1 MERPHSPL
9 SLQRS
14 PPAPSIHTVVVGI
27 LVGAHVDNSLDR
39 STEGT
44 YMVLTEEAIPQ
55 TFAFPAPLTGT
66 TPGFVSSDPDEGP
79 ESLPFDRRRLPRKVM
94 SGFAMAVFT
103 AGIYAGTV
111 VRVELIDASHTG
123 LGIRC
128 PIPVEPGAS
137 FSLIP
142 EDRMMPRQV
151 GVAIRC
157 EGDGEQFHL
166 GLRMRRNLMAA

>member
-1 MERPHSPL
+1 
-9 SLQRS
+9 
-14 PPAPSIHTVVVGI
+14 
-27 LVGAHVDNSLDR
+27 
-39 STEGT
+39 
-44 YMVLTEEAIPQ
+44 MVLTEDAVPQ
-55 TFAFPAPLTGT
+55 TFAFPSGQLGTSPAVTGFD
-66 TPGFVSSDPDEGP
+66 PGDAP

-103 AGIYAGTV
+103 AGISAGTV
-111 VRVELIDASHTG
+111 VRVELIDGSHTG

-128 PIPVEPGAS
+128 PIPIEPGAS

-151 GVAIRC
+151 GIAVRC
-157 EGDGEQFHL
+157 EEEGDQFHL